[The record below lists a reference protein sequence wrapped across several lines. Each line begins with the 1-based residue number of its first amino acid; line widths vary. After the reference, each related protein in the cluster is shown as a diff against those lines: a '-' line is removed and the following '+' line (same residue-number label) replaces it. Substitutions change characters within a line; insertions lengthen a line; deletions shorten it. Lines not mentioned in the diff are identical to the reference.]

1 MNKIDIILLIIGSS
15 GVTTTDRPSDS
26 IDYKI
31 RKGHGFL
38 LIIHNDDF
46 PGSQKRDGSQKDVEA
61 LQAYFERKLDFTILI
76 IEDKRADEIKE
87 KVKEIAEETDFSD
100 VDAFLC
106 AILSHGEGA
115 GFYGIDNEII
125 SIDEIVSLFKGDTLP
140 GKPKLFF
147 VQACRGD
154 KSDHG
159 TVVCDSPTSAQEQ
172 GPLSQGTLS
181 QPQPQPPRPRPSS
194 SLEIPSEAD
203 ILIAHSSC
211 DGYQSHRDTLEGSWF
226 IRELVNQLE
235 IHVPAGKN
243 LLDIL
248 THVKYRIAKMS
259 TPGDKKK
266 QMPCHQSTLTR
277 HIYFENI

>member
-1 MNKIDIILLIIGSS
+1 MNEIDTILLIIFIGSS
-15 GVTTTDRPSDS
+15 GVTRTDRPADS

-38 LIIHNDDF
+38 LIIHNHAF
-46 PGSQKRDGSQKDVEA
+46 PGSQEREGSQKDVEA
-61 LQAYFERKLDFTILI
+61 LQAYFGRKLDFAILV
-76 IEDKRADEIKE
+76 IEDKEADEIKE
-87 KVKEIAEETDFSD
+87 MVKEIAEQTDFSD

-106 AILSHGEGA
+106 AILSHGEGG

-147 VQACRGD
+147 IQACRGD

-159 TVVCDSPTSAQEQ
+159 TVVCD
-172 GPLSQGTLS
+172 GPRSVEEEGPTLS
-181 QPQPQPPRPRPSS
+181 QPSRPSS

-203 ILIAHSSC
+203 VLIAHSSC
-211 DGYQSHRDTLEGSWF
+211 EGYKSHRDTLEGSWF
-226 IRELVNQLE
+226 IGELVNQLK
-235 IHVPAGKN
+235 IHVPAEKN

-248 THVKYRIAKMS
+248 THVKYQIAKMS